1 MSRELKNG
9 DEILLLK
16 ECESVPPQDEIGF
29 IFVVLIDYS
38 RRLLDENHERKLHEL
53 EEELQRSRAKLELN
67 LSNEEHS

>member
-38 RRLLDENHERKLHEL
+38 RRLSDENHERKLHEL

-67 LSNEEHS
+67 LSNDEHS